1 MAVPFTTY
9 SSFVSRHFSCRVQKI
24 PVSIGAGCPVRD
36 GQKGRGG
43 CAFCNGKSF
52 VPPYCASSKSVVRQ
66 IESGKAFFSRKCP
79 SAGEVAYLAYFQSGT
94 NTYAPPSVMMPLFRE
109 ALRVAG
115 VRGVVIATRPD
126 CLGEEWLES
135 LRALAG
141 DTFVL
146 VEVGVESANDEVLR
160 NMGRGHDFEHSR
172 RAILSLHDCGIF
184 VGAHVILG
192 LPGETET
199 SMLRQAGLLSELPL
213 DVLKLHQ
220 LQILRG
226 SFLEKKYRRDPS
238 SVPLFTCDGYV
249 SLVARYLERLSPQI
263 AIERFVSQ
271 SPPAELAAPRWGV
284 KSDEVVR
291 RVISLLEES
300 GSCQGR
306 LRPSRWQ

>member
-1 MAVPFTTY
+1 MPVPFTTY

-36 GQKGRGG
+36 GLNGNGG

-52 VPPYCASSKSVVRQ
+52 VPSYCDSSKSAARQ
-66 IESGKAFFSRKCP
+66 IEDGKAFFSRKCP
-79 SAGEVAYLAYFQSGT
+79 AGDEVAYLAYFQSGT

-115 VRGVVIATRPD
+115 VKGIVIATRPD
-126 CLGEEWLES
+126 CLGAEWVEN
-135 LRALAG
+135 LRTLASG
-141 DTFVL
+141 TFVL

-160 NMGRGHDFEHSR
+160 NMGRGHDFECSR
-172 RAILSLHDCGIF
+172 RAILSLHESGIF
-184 VGAHVILG
+184 VGAHIILG
-192 LPGETET
+192 LPGEAEN
-199 SMLRQAGLLSELPL
+199 SMLRQAELLSELPV

-226 SFLEKKYRRDPS
+226 SLLEKKYRCAPA

-263 AIERFVSQ
+263 AVERFVSQ
-271 SPPAELAAPRWGV
+271 SPSAELVAPRWGV
-284 KSDEVVR
+284 KNDEVVR
-291 RVISLLEES
+291 RVVSLLDER
-300 GSCQGR
+300 GSWQGCLHR
-306 LRPSRWQ
+306 SR